1 MIKKINSTIESNTN
15 AFTTKEMIIGNIAN
29 LNGITQ
35 EELSSILAKDIFSD
49 EELELL
55 KKIAKLL
62 SLDWE
67 ETKTEAYDMNMQEIN
82 ELRQQAEQSL
92 VILNEEIKRLDAL
105 GEDFSNLTKI
115 RANYLL
121 EKTSFNV
128 EELIKA
134 ANSIKS
140 NEEQFEEE
148 NVSHGQNEN
157 ASIIEVSTPENASN
171 DEEILLDDVIEI
183 TEHDVK
189 TCNVCGFGVDIKGKE
204 KSLCKNKECAG
215 VSPYYADQVIKSK
228 SRNALIEII
237 NGRRQELNLNL
248 ITLEEEDVKEDEQV
262 EAYDNEQDYIDDVKQ
277 DEEQEENKTEDVVE
291 KQDTKDKE
299 VKKETKA
306 AAKASTFTF
315 NFNLPDLKLIDR
327 FLKSDDPY
335 VLRIA
340 KNVDTTLF
348 LDENKTPEEMMEY
361 IKNNAKN
368 MQKNGVAMVNDEDVY
383 QWAKDYLMN
392 V

>member
-105 GEDFSNLTKI
+105 GEDFSNLTKL

-134 ANSIKS
+134 ATKIKS

-171 DEEILLDDVIEI
+171 EEVLLDDIIEI
-183 TEHDVK
+183 TDHDVK
-189 TCNVCGFGVDIKGKE
+189 SCNVCGFGVDIKGKE
-204 KSLCKNKECAG
+204 KSLCKNKECSG

-228 SRNALIEII
+228 SRNDLIDII
-237 NGRRQELNLNL
+237 NGRRKELNLNL
-248 ITLEEEDVKEDEQV
+248 ITLEEQTTEDEQL
-262 EAYDNEQDYIDDVKQ
+262 EAYDNEQDYIDDKKA
-277 DEEQEENKTEDVVE
+277 DEEFDA
-291 KQDTKDKE
+291 KE
-299 VKKETKA
+299 VIKEKSTKEEKPKA

-340 KNVDTTLF
+340 KNIDTSLF